1 MNLIDDIT
9 KLQLIYLQKAHKTK
23 EKHEKRS
30 FQKYF
35 TPFICHTILNE
46 VFDWSF
52 LYNMIYNLQ

>member
-23 EKHEKRS
+23 EKRS

-35 TPFICHTILNE
+35 FPFYMSYYFKRSL
-46 VFDWSF
+46 
-52 LYNMIYNLQ
+52 